1 MTPDY
6 FKSLQTMK
14 LIKTPLKRLSA
25 LFYIKSSDKEVDK
38 SILTLSK
45 YLDIYVYVSNKSGI
59 DPLKYSLL
67 LPISGYSSGSA
78 DEVSAILN
86 LIRDINVQAVVYEKY
101 LVFNGYESPESV
113 ESWLDHAVNYS
124 VLYPESPKLRD
135 PVYTDLFSYKRF
147 DFNFIS
153 ESYKKK
159 FYFLEDHRLKGSFC
173 TYTSTDSYLV
183 ISSSFI
189 RSFDEWIYGPAL
201 DLMKTYYFS
210 SFSRSKIGDFIPS
223 SYYWMDLALP
233 SYDLSAV

>member
-1 MTPDY
+1 
-6 FKSLQTMK
+6 MK

-25 LFYIKSSDKEVDK
+25 LFYIKDSNREVDK
-38 SILTLSK
+38 SIIVLSK

-78 DEVSAILN
+78 DEVSALLN
-86 LIRDINVQAVVYEKY
+86 LMRDINTQFRTYEKY
-101 LVFNGYESPESV
+101 LVFNGYEFPESV
-113 ESWLDHAVNYS
+113 EPWLDHAVNYS

-135 PVYTDLFSYKRF
+135 SVYTDLFSYKRF
-147 DFNFIS
+147 EFNFIS

-183 ISSSFI
+183 VSNSFMKLL
-189 RSFDEWIYGPAL
+189 DEWVSGDANE
-201 DLMKTYYFS
+201 LMRTYYLD

-223 SYYWMDLALP
+223 SYYWMGLQLP
-233 SYDLSAV
+233 SYDLSTV